1 MPLYINYARN
11 VCVQRFCTAFM
22 YNVYVQRLCTT
33 FMYNVSVPVV
43 PENFVSAEPY
53 LLASD
58 YLVSTRSNDDSK
70 LEMKNEYIIQL
81 NFKR

>member
-1 MPLYINYARN
+1 MPLYMNYARN
-11 VCVQRFCTAFM
+11 VS
-22 YNVYVQRLCTT
+22 VQRLCTT
-33 FMYNVSVPVV
+33 FMYNVYVQRFSVPVV

-70 LEMKNEYIIQL
+70 LEMKNEYIIQI